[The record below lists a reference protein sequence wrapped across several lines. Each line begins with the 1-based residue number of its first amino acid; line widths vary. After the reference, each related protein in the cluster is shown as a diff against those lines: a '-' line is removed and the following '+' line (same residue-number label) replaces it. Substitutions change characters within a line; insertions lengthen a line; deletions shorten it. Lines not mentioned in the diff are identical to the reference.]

1 MPFMNYPKSA
11 KVHTERSTLVGIVM
25 TRNVMTI
32 LLILVASSRA
42 NVGLKGAKSPASS
55 TSRGLEEARDDDT
68 NGVSDT
74 WSEAAPASNRTSI
87 TEYQSI
93 IVNHVQQYKAA
104 AESKAWE
111 FYQSSPSEWTEN
123 QWDFVLGVFGGLLLL
138 SCSFVSVCC
147 AYFCVYRDRGVSSA
161 SKDRYKKRIVHHWLR
176 LQRARRHER
185 NYDDLDN
192 DTATI
197 ESRSTLDSHASTNM
211 ASSFELATNDKRECL
226 LKKSNS
232 YKMSRASR
240 TVNKNEGTY
249 DGPNNCAVTNESRS
263 TIEPISPLSESSYFE
278 VESIKMET
286 PQK

>member
-1 MPFMNYPKSA
+1 MHYLKLA
-11 KVHTERSTLVGIVM
+11 KVHYEHSTLVGMVM
-25 TRNVMTI
+25 ARNVMTI
-32 LLILVASSRA
+32 LLILVASSQA

-55 TSRGLEEARDDDT
+55 TSRGLEEAWDDDT
-68 NGVSDT
+68 NDVGNT
-74 WSEAAPASNRTSI
+74 WLETAPASNRTSI
-87 TEYQSI
+87 TEYSTVI
-93 IVNHVQQYKAA
+93 ANHVHQYKAA

-147 AYFCVYRDRGVSSA
+147 AYFCVYRDRDDSSA
-161 SKDRYKKRIVHHWLR
+161 SKDRYKKRIVNHWLR

-185 NYDDLDN
+185 NHDELDN
-192 DTATI
+192 DSATI
-197 ESRSTLDSHASTNM
+197 ESHSTLNSQAPTNT
-211 ASSFELATNDKRECL
+211 ASSFELSTNNKRECL

-232 YKMSRASR
+232 FKMNRASR

-249 DGPNNCAVTNESRS
+249 DGPNNYAVMNESRS
-263 TIEPISPLSESSYFE
+263 IIEPLSPLSELSYFE